1 MKGGI
6 TMKKKR
12 IVSALMAVA
21 MCVSAMPVSV
31 YAESDTTAE
40 MPEFT
45 QKFIDEVLLDPD
57 ESEENRLIHN
67 YFKKDYNG
75 ETEIFLGLEN
85 TSEPYY
91 LKYADKNATIP
102 NHKDIKCVQYIWW
115 DNHTSIYGYIENP
128 YITEEEFNA
137 LSYSEKLL
145 TTAKIYDETG
155 ENIAGMIKTA
165 LGSFPYCVGENGK
178 AYNWNGDELDIFNGE
193 VMNIYIQPR
202 EFEYDLY
209 IYDGKT
215 VYQYADVY
223 DGDTDTALRADFYK
237 YLEDNNCQ
245 QVFEKVTG
253 FGNYRVYRTQNR
265 IWYNYIEDI
274 ADELIITDWD
284 GNEIPKKPNLLQVSC
299 PQGCDILYIYKIDDK
314 YLFEDESGNR
324 IVLSE
329 YDDSNENNFDD
340 EKIVDD
346 FFKNHSLYESLKN
359 EELSTAHV
367 IETYVAETDEL
378 RNYDKILIG
387 DANEDGDIS
396 LADAVLIMQ
405 ALSNPDEFSLTEQ
418 GAINADYNGDG
429 SVTTA
434 DALEIQVFCIL

>member
-1 MKGGI
+1 
-6 TMKKKR
+6 MKKKR
-12 IVSALMAVA
+12 IISALMAVA

-67 YFKKDYNG
+67 YFKKGYDG

-91 LKYADKNATIP
+91 LKYANKNDTIP
-102 NHKDIKCVQYIWW
+102 KHEDIKCVQYIYW
-115 DNHTSIYGYIENP
+115 DNYTSIYGYIENP

-155 ENIAGMIKTA
+155 ENIAGMIKTE

-178 AYNWNGDELDIFNGE
+178 GYNWNGDELDIFNGE
-193 VMNIYIQPR
+193 VKNIYIQPR

-215 VYQYADVY
+215 VYPYADVY
-223 DGDTDTALRADFYK
+223 NGEQDKALRTDYYK
-237 YLEDNNCQ
+237 YIEDNNSQ
-245 QVFEKVTG
+245 EVFHSLTG
-253 FGNYRVYRTQNR
+253 SEVNVYRTKDR
-265 IWYNYIEDI
+265 GWYKYTEDLS
-274 ADELIITDWD
+274 DELIITDKN
-284 GNEIPKKPNLLQVSC
+284 GNVIPNDPNLLQVNIAGNSLVYVYKV
-299 PQGCDILYIYKIDDK
+299 DDRYIV
-314 YLFEDESGNR
+314 EDEDGNR
-324 IVLSE
+324 MVFSSFN
-329 YDDSNENNFDD
+329 DDAPYSYNDGDPEINTSFLLT
-340 EKIVDD
+340 D
-346 FFKNHSLYESLKN
+346 FFTNHTINKRYPKDNL
-359 EELSTAHV
+359 
-367 IETYVAETDEL
+367 IETYVAETDKL
-378 RNYDKILIG
+378 INYDKILIG
-387 DANEDGDIS
+387 DANEDGSVS

-405 ALSNPDEFSLTEQ
+405 ALSNPDDFSLTEQ
-418 GAINADYNGDG
+418 GRLNADFNGDG
-429 SVTTA
+429 TITPA
-434 DALEIQVFCIL
+434 DALEIQLFNIS